1 MADIAT
7 AIASTVEEQGAA
19 TGEIARNVEEAAN
32 GTAPV
37 TQEMADLRAVAGET
51 DASAEAARR
60 RPSAAGGF
68 AQEQRQRFPEHHPKS
83 GLTATRCSIA
93 WPLMPARVA
102 PMVKAAEPGHD
113 AGSHRNPALPF
124 KTIEEPARQIPL
136 YGEYEVVILGG
147 GPAGIAAAIAAARAG
162 CRTLLVERYG
172 FLGGMGTAAGVTNF
186 CGLHANVHGGMHRV
200 VQGIASELLARID
213 RLGGLNAPHLILG
226 KIFAQA
232 YDTAAYKIA
241 AAELLDERCIHAL
254 LVETKAGRQA
264 IRAELFID
272 CSGDGD
278 LAAWAGAP
286 FEVGDGEGHML
297 HPSMMFRLNGVDP
310 EKAGEAWKTIPALME
325 KAEAAGM
332 HKFPR
337 KGAIVRPQRSGIEWR
352 VNFSQL
358 ARADGRAINGIEP
371 DDLTR
376 GEIEGRRQAV
386 AAFEFLRTVPG
397 FEKSYIIDLPPQ
409 LGIRE
414 TRPVVGGHQL
424 SGDDVLGCASFDVS
438 IGVNGWPIE
447 AHVAG
452 DVIFT
457 FPPIPE
463 SRGFNEL
470 PYRMLV
476 PERIDNVLVA
486 GRCASMTHEGQSAAR
501 VSGAC
506 FAMGEA
512 AGSAAALALSG
523 NTKPRDV
530 AVDKLQQT
538 LRRQGACIGRD
549 QSVPAGL

>member
-1 MADIAT
+1 M
-7 AIASTVEEQGAA
+7 
-19 TGEIARNVEEAAN
+19 
-32 GTAPV
+32 
-37 TQEMADLRAVAGET
+37 MRAHIR
-51 DASAEAARR
+51 D
-60 RPSAAGGF
+60 
-68 AQEQRQRFPEHHPKS
+68 
-83 GLTATRCSIA
+83 
-93 WPLMPARVA
+93 
-102 PMVKAAEPGHD
+102 
-113 AGSHRNPALPF
+113 PALLL

-136 YGEYEVVILGG
+136 YGEYDIVVLGG
-147 GPAGIAAAIAAARAG
+147 GPAGVAAAVAAARAG
-162 CRTLLVERYG
+162 RRTLLIERYG

-186 CGLHANVHGGMHRV
+186 CGLHANVYGAMHRV
-200 VQGIASELLARID
+200 VQGVASDLLARID

-241 AAELLDERCIHAL
+241 ADDLLGAHKVDMLFHALGAGVVMHDEARIHVL

-264 IRAELFID
+264 IRADIFID

-286 FEVGDGEGHML
+286 FEVGDREGHML
-297 HPSMMFRLNGVDP
+297 YPSMMFRLNGVDP

-325 KAEAAGM
+325 KAEAAGT
-332 HKFPR
+332 HTFPR
-337 KGAIVRPQRSGIEWR
+337 KAAIVRPQRSGIEWR
-352 VNFSQL
+352 VNFTQL
-358 ARADGRAINGIEP
+358 ARADGSAINGIEP

-386 AAFEFLRTVPG
+386 EAFAFLRTVPG
-397 FEKSYIIDLPPQ
+397 FEKSYIVDLPPQ

-414 TRPVVGGHQL
+414 TRRVVGGYQL
-424 SGDDVLGCASFDVS
+424 SGEDVLGCASFEDS

-476 PERIDNVLVA
+476 PKGVDNLLVA

-523 NTKPRDV
+523 NTRPRDI
-530 AVDKLQQT
+530 AIGTLQQA
-538 LRRQGACIGRD
+538 LRQQGAFVGRD
-549 QSVPAGL
+549 QSVPEGL

>member
-1 MADIAT
+1 M
-7 AIASTVEEQGAA
+7 
-19 TGEIARNVEEAAN
+19 
-32 GTAPV
+32 
-37 TQEMADLRAVAGET
+37 MRAHIR
-51 DASAEAARR
+51 D
-60 RPSAAGGF
+60 
-68 AQEQRQRFPEHHPKS
+68 
-83 GLTATRCSIA
+83 
-93 WPLMPARVA
+93 
-102 PMVKAAEPGHD
+102 
-113 AGSHRNPALPF
+113 PALLL

-136 YGEYEVVILGG
+136 YGEYDIVVLGG
-147 GPAGIAAAIAAARAG
+147 GPAGVAAAVAAARAG
-162 CRTLLVERYG
+162 RRTLLIERYG

-186 CGLHANVHGGMHRV
+186 CGLHANVYGAMHRV
-200 VQGIASELLARID
+200 VQGVASDLLARID

-241 AAELLDERCIHAL
+241 ADDLLGAHKVDILFHALGAGVVMHDEARIHVL

-264 IRAELFID
+264 IRADIFID

-286 FEVGDGEGHML
+286 FEVGDREGHML
-297 HPSMMFRLNGVDP
+297 YPSMMFRLNGVDP

-325 KAEAAGM
+325 KAEAAGT
-332 HKFPR
+332 HTFPR
-337 KGAIVRPQRSGIEWR
+337 KAAIVRPQRSGIEWR
-352 VNFSQL
+352 VNFTQL
-358 ARADGRAINGIEP
+358 ARADGSAINGIEP

-386 AAFEFLRTVPG
+386 EAFAFLRTVPG
-397 FEKSYIIDLPPQ
+397 FEKSYIVDLPPQ

-414 TRPVVGGHQL
+414 TRRVVGGYQL
-424 SGDDVLGCASFDVS
+424 SGEDVLGCASFEDS

-476 PERIDNVLVA
+476 PKGVDNLLVA

-523 NTKPRDV
+523 NTRPRDI
-530 AVDKLQQT
+530 AIGTLQQA
-538 LRRQGACIGRD
+538 LRQQGAFVGRD
-549 QSVPAGL
+549 QSVPEGL